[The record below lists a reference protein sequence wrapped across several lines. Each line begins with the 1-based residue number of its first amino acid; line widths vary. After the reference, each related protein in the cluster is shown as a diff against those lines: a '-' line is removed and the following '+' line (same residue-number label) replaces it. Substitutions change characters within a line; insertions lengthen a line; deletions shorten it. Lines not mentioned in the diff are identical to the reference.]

1 MKSALLVID
10 VQRGLFNETPRPH
23 DGEEVIDRIN
33 TLSEKARQADIPV
46 IFVQH
51 ERQEGSLVY
60 LSPSWELALG
70 LDVLP
75 TDSYVRKTTPDSFN
89 KTELKPMLDKMK
101 IKHLIVCGFASEFC
115 VDTTVRRAAALGYK
129 VTLVSDAHTTYD
141 RAHAPAISIIRHENA
156 TLSGITSF
164 DGKIEAVPAIKIEF
178 PKPTAPIF

>member
-10 VQRGLFNETPRPH
+10 VQRGLFNETSKPH
-23 DGEEVIDRIN
+23 DGEDVIDRIN
-33 TLSEKARQADIPV
+33 ALSEKARQTGIPV

-70 LDVLP
+70 LNVLP
-75 TDSYVRKTTPDSFN
+75 TDSFERKTTPDAFHN
-89 KTELKPMLDKMK
+89 TELKPKLDKMK
-101 IKHLIVCGFASEFC
+101 IKHLIICGFASEFC
-115 VDTTVRRAAALGYK
+115 VDSTVRRAATLGYK

-164 DGKIEAVPAIKIEF
+164 EGKIEAVPAMKIEF
-178 PKPTAPIF
+178 PKPTAPVF